1 MAHIKHTSM
10 TLSWSLHAAQRQ
22 QQRGF
27 KASDVELV
35 MTWGEDVED
44 GFVLSDRALKRARKE
59 LGKAGEKAALQ
70 RLERIR
76 GMTLIEQG
84 NTLVT
89 IYRADRKRLRRLRSG
104 HVQTGQA
111 A

>member
-1 MAHIKHTSM
+1 MKQPEITQWE
-10 TLSWSLHAAQRQ
+10 LRRSLHAAQRQ

-27 KASDVELV
+27 KASDIALV
-35 MTWGEDVED
+35 MVWGEDVED

-76 GMTLIEQG
+76 GMTLIEQD

-89 IYRADRKRLRRLRSG
+89 LYRADRKRLRRLRRG
-104 HVQTGQA
+104 HVQTKQLA
-111 A
+111 